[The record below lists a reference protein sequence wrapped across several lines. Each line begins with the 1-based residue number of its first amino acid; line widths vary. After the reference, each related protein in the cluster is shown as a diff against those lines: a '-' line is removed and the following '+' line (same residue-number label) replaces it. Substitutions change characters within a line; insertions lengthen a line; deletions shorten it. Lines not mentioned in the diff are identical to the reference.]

1 VEQQRQPEAVAAR
14 SADGGDDTQE
24 SKLGFEAF
32 VGFIMA
38 GNRSGRFCGG
48 RWRGAVARAL
58 PQSWAGWWVWPEG

>member
-32 VGFIMA
+32 AGFVAA
-38 GNRSGRFCGG
+38 GNRSGWGGAWLGDEGTGGWRVGPCRTCFGG
-48 RWRGAVARAL
+48 RW
-58 PQSWAGWWVWPEG
+58 